1 MQNVTENS
9 LDLINQGC
17 ALMAQQQYE
26 QALEKFLLAQKDS
39 PKYIDCYINLGNVY
53 SCLEKYDDAL
63 ENFKKALILDE
74 KSSTVLFDIG
84 NIMYLKGDKVEAVKY
99 YNKADE
105 CGNLTADMCDVI
117 SGLFIDEQDYVQALR
132 YINRAIKLDPMNGEY
147 YLEKAKIF
155 IDQQKATE
163 ALETLHELNKLLPD
177 AYEAYDMLSE
187 IYTIKKDYDNA
198 IGIVEKGLT
207 RFPEDVNLAY
217 LKLKVLTNFEKDQDA
232 LDYIS
237 SMKESGAYY
246 KREIDFALLEA
257 DVYLRGKN
265 VEKAIECLECAAKGD
280 YSNQQ
285 LGFVLSTIYLKSEQ
299 FDKVIYIAEKM
310 LASESELFYAASAKF
325 YLAQA
330 KFFRGDDDA
339 EKVLREITKE
349 FRRITIMNP
358 SFYEGYVY
366 RLLAHKALKEFDE
379 ALNLAEYMK
388 NLFPDR
394 PDGYVFKYTIYKDM
408 NDLEKAEQ
416 EKREALNIDPSFVF

>member
-1 MQNVTENS
+1 MQNFTDNS

-17 ALMAQQQYE
+17 ALMAQQHYDA
-26 QALEKFLLAQKDS
+26 ALEKFLLAQKDS
-39 PKYIDCYINLGNVY
+39 PQYIDCYINLGNVY
-53 SCLEKYDDAL
+53 SCMEKYDDAL
-63 ENFKKALILDE
+63 ENFKKALMLDE
-74 KSSTVLFDIG
+74 KSATVLFDIG
-84 NIMYLKGDKVEAVKY
+84 NIMYLKGDTVGAVKY

-117 SGLFIDEQDYVQALR
+117 AGLFIDEQDYAQALR
-132 YINRAIKLDPMNGEY
+132 YINRAIKLEPLHGEY

-163 ALETLHELNKLLPD
+163 AIETLYELNKLIPD

-187 IYTIKKDYDNA
+187 IYIIQRKYDEA
-198 IGIVEKGLT
+198 IGIVEKGIE
-207 RFPEDVNLAY
+207 RFPEDINLAY
-217 LKLKVLTNFEKDQDA
+217 LKLKVLTSFEKDQEA
-232 LDYIS
+232 LDFINS
-237 SMKESGAYY
+237 LKESGAYY
-246 KREIDFALLEA
+246 KLEIDFALLEA
-257 DVYLRGKN
+257 DVYLRVKN
-265 VEKAIECLECAAKGD
+265 VEKAIACLENAAKGD

-285 LGFVLSTIYLKSEQ
+285 LGFVLSTIYLKSEK

-310 LASESELFYAASAKF
+310 LESESELFYAASAKF

-330 KFFRGDDDA
+330 KHYRGDEDA

-349 FRRITIMNP
+349 FRHITIMNP

-366 RLLAHKALKEFDE
+366 RLLTHKALKEFDE

-394 PDGYVFKYTIYKDM
+394 PDGYVFKYAIYKDM